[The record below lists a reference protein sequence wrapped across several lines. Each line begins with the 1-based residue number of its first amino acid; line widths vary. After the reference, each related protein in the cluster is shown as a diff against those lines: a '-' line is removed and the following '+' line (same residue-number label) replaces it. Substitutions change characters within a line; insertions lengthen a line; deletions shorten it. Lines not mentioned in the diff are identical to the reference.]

1 MFLSAPSTQLRL
13 AIAGDLHGEWSEA
26 DAQLLE
32 QLAPDAVLFVGD
44 LSDGD
49 LRLTKA
55 ITRLRQPTAVI
66 LGNHDRGRDRSGNIF
81 QQQINLLGDLHC
93 GWRQRRWTVPRL
105 GVVGCRPG
113 TAGGGFHLSKAVEA
127 VVGPISVE
135 ESADRI
141 VQACASIPRDWPL
154 VLLAHC
160 GPTGLGSNAQD
171 PCGRDWKQP
180 ACDWGDADLALAL
193 DRLGHERPPQLVVF
207 GHMHHRLKG
216 RQGERRTFHRDRRG
230 TVFLNA
236 ACVPRRG
243 LDEQGRGLCHFSWV
257 EFDNDQ
263 LSHVSHRWFLD
274 DGSVAYAET
283 LYERGLHHQGGHRC

>member
-1 MFLSAPSTQLRL
+1 MLDRLS
-13 AIAGDLHGEWSEA
+13 
-26 DAQLLE
+26 
-32 QLAPDAVLFVGD
+32 PDAVLFVGD

-55 ITRLRQPTAVI
+55 ITGLRQPTAVI
-66 LGNHDRGRDRSGNIF
+66 LGNHDRGRDHSGGVF
-81 QQQINLLGDLHC
+81 QQQIKLLGDLHC
-93 GWRQRRWTVPRL
+93 GWRHRQWTVPRL

-135 ESADRI
+135 ESAERI
-141 VQACASIPRDWPL
+141 VQACASVPKDWPL

-160 GPTGLGSNAQD
+160 GPTGLGSDARD
-171 PCGRDWKQP
+171 PCGRDWKTP

-193 DRLGHERPPQLVVF
+193 DRLARKRPPQLVVF

-216 RQGERRTFHRDRRG
+216 RQGERRTFHQDRRG

-243 LDEQGRGLCHFSWV
+243 LDDQGRGLCHFSWV
-257 EFDNDQ
+257 EFEDDQ
-263 LSHVSHRWFLD
+263 LSHVSHRWFLA

-283 LYERGLHHQGGHRC
+283 LYEQKRRENEPPC

>member
-1 MFLSAPSTQLRL
+1 MLT
-13 AIAGDLHGEWSEA
+13 
-26 DAQLLE
+26 

-55 ITRLRQPTAVI
+55 ITQLPHPVAVI
-66 LGNHDRGRDRSGNIF
+66 LGNHDRGKDSSGGVF
-81 QQQINLLGDLHC
+81 QRQLDLLGDLHC
-93 GWRQRRWTVPRL
+93 GWRMRQWSLPPI

-113 TAGGGFHLSKAVEA
+113 SAGGGFHLSRAVQA
-127 VVGPISVE
+127 VVGPITLE
-135 ESADRI
+135 QSAERI
-141 VQACASIPRDWPL
+141 VDACRDVPADWPL
-154 VLLAHC
+154 VLLAHS
-160 GPTGLGSNAQD
+160 GPTGLGSEAVA

-193 DRLGHERPPQLVVF
+193 DRLATRRRPELVVF

-216 RQGERRTFHRDRRG
+216 RQGERSTYQRDRHG

-243 LDEQGRGLCHFSWV
+243 LDADGRHLCHWSWV
-257 EFDNDQ
+257 EFDGGK
-263 LSHVSHRWFLD
+263 LVHVSHRWHLP
-274 DGSVAYAET
+274 DGTLAYAET
-283 LYERGLHHQGGHRC
+283 LLDASRAGASC

>member
-1 MFLSAPSTQLRL
+1 MPLTPSRSRLRL
-13 AIAGDLHGEWSEA
+13 AIAGDLHGDWCDA
-26 DAQLLE
+26 DAALLE
-32 QLAPDAVLFVGD
+32 RLAPDAVLFVGD

-55 ITRLRQPTAVI
+55 ITRLPQPVAVI
-66 LGNHDRGRDRSGNIF
+66 LGNHDRGQDRSGGVF
-81 QQQINLLGDLHC
+81 QRQLDLLGDLHC
-93 GWRQRRWTVPRL
+93 GWRQRCWQEPRL

-113 TAGGGFHLSKAVEA
+113 TAGGGFHLSRAVEA

-135 ESADRI
+135 ESAKRI
-141 VQACASIPRDWPL
+141 VEACGSVPEDWPL

-160 GPTGLGSNAQD
+160 GPRGLGSDAKD
-171 PCGRDWKQP
+171 PCGRDWKSP

-193 DRLGHERPPQLVVF
+193 DQLSRQRSPQLVVF

-216 RQGERRTFHRDRRG
+216 HQGERRTFHQDRRG

-243 LDEQGRGLCHFSWV
+243 LDQRGRELCHFSWV
-257 EFDNDQ
+257 EFEDDQ
-263 LSHVSHRWFLD
+263 LSHVSHRWFLA
-274 DGSVAYAET
+274 DGRVAYAET
-283 LYERGLHHQGGHRC
+283 LYERERVEDRRRC